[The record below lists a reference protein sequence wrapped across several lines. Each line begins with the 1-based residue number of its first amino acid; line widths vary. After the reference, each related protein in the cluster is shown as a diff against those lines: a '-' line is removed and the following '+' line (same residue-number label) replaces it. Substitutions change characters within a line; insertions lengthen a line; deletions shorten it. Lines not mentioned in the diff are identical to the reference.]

1 MSTGYNE
8 TGVKMFICQL
18 CGKSF
23 KIRAHVKT
31 HVESVHSTGAQVP
44 CEICS
49 KMFKNNESLKT
60 HYRVKHGHLK
70 YSSI

>member
-8 TGVKMFICQL
+8 TGVKMFSCQL